1 MTIYSTIQTI
11 TEITVDESNPTSVSR
26 INAHLGMGWMILAIH
41 QRGFDYTNVGEN
53 ARYSTV
59 YILGHSDRDAVRPV
73 PMSSTI

>member
-1 MTIYSTIQTI
+1 MTYINVQTI
-11 TEITVDESNPTSVSR
+11 VEIIADHSTSHVVSR
-26 INAHLGMGWMILAIH
+26 VNAHLNMGWAILDIH

-73 PMSSTI
+73 PADSRT